1 MKAVVDTNVLA
12 YFLLGTRPFVEEAL
26 RFWHALDGVLAPA
39 VWEAELA
46 NVIWMAV
53 RSEVL
58 LADEG
63 RKRLSLATKLGI
75 QSVPSKTLWHGALER
90 AVQSGV
96 AVYDTLFV
104 ELATREN
111 LPLATF
117 DAKVLAAFPDVAVR
131 PRVLAPQHGTSPA
144 NMNRAGRLAWRPHR
158 QGL

>member
-12 YFLLGTRPFVEEAL
+12 YFLLGTRPFVEEAS
-26 RFWHALDGVLAPA
+26 RFWHMLDGAVAPA

-53 RSEVL
+53 RADII
-58 LADEG
+58 LAEDG
-63 RKRLSLATKLGI
+63 RKRLSLAAKMEI

-104 ELATREN
+104 ELASRES

-117 DAKVLAAFPDVAVR
+117 DAKVLAAFPDIAVR
-131 PRVLAPQHGTSPA
+131 PKVLAPQ
-144 NMNRAGRLAWRPHR
+144 
-158 QGL
+158 Q

>member
-1 MKAVVDTNVLA
+1 
-12 YFLLGTRPFVEEAL
+12 
-26 RFWHALDGVLAPA
+26 
-39 VWEAELA
+39 
-46 NVIWMAV
+46 MAV

-58 LADEG
+58 VAEDG
-63 RKRLSLATKLGI
+63 RKRLSLAAKLGI

-104 ELATREN
+104 ELAKREN

-131 PRVLAPQHGTSPA
+131 PRVLAPQH
-144 NMNRAGRLAWRPHR
+144 
-158 QGL
+158 

>member
-12 YFLLGTRPFVEEAL
+12 YFLLGTRPFVEEAS
-26 RFWHALDGVLAPA
+26 RFWHALDGALAPA

-53 RSEVL
+53 RSEVI
-58 LADEG
+58 LAEEG
-63 RKRLSLATKLGI
+63 RKRLSLAAKMGI

-90 AVQSGV
+90 SVQSGA

-104 ELATREN
+104 ELASREN

-117 DAKVLAAFPDVAVR
+117 DAKVLATFPEIAAR
-131 PRVLAPQHGTSPA
+131 PKVLAPQH
-144 NMNRAGRLAWRPHR
+144 
-158 QGL
+158 

>member
-1 MKAVVDTNVLA
+1 MRAIVDTNVLA
-12 YFLLGTRPFVEEAL
+12 YFLLGTRPFVDEAS
-26 RFWHALDGVLAPA
+26 RFWHALDGALAPA

-58 LADEG
+58 VAEEG
-63 RKRLSLATKLGI
+63 RKRLSLAAKLGI

-104 ELATREN
+104 ELASRED

-117 DAKVLAAFPDVAVR
+117 DEKVLAAFPDIAVR
-131 PRVLAPQHGTSPA
+131 PRVLTPQH
-144 NMNRAGRLAWRPHR
+144 
-158 QGL
+158 

>member
-1 MKAVVDTNVLA
+1 MRAVVDTNVLA
-12 YFLLGTRPFVEEAL
+12 YFLLGTRPFVEEAS
-26 RFWHALDGVLAPA
+26 RFWHALDGALAPA

-63 RKRLSLATKLGI
+63 RKRLSLAAKLGI

-90 AVQSGV
+90 AVHSGV

-104 ELATREN
+104 ELASREN

-117 DAKVLAAFPDVAVR
+117 DTKVLAAFPDVAVR
-131 PRVLAPQHGTSPA
+131 PRALAPQH
-144 NMNRAGRLAWRPHR
+144 
-158 QGL
+158 

>member
-1 MKAVVDTNVLA
+1 MRAVVDTNVLA
-12 YFLLGTRPFVEEAL
+12 YFLLGTRPFVEEAS
-26 RFWHALDGVLAPA
+26 RFWHALDGALAPA

-58 LADEG
+58 VAEDG
-63 RKRLSLATKLGI
+63 RKRLSLAAKLGI

-104 ELATREN
+104 ELAKREN

-131 PRVLAPQHGTSPA
+131 PRVLAPQH
-144 NMNRAGRLAWRPHR
+144 
-158 QGL
+158 

>member
-1 MKAVVDTNVLA
+1 MRAVVDTNVLA
-12 YFLLGTRPFVEEAL
+12 YFLLGTRPFVEEAS
-26 RFWHALDGVLAPA
+26 RFWHALDGALAPA

-53 RSEVL
+53 RSQVL
-58 LADEG
+58 LAEDG
-63 RKRLSLATKLGI
+63 RKRLSLAAKLGI

-104 ELATREN
+104 ELASREN

-131 PRVLAPQHGTSPA
+131 PRVLAPQHR
-144 NMNRAGRLAWRPHR
+144 M
-158 QGL
+158 

>member
-12 YFLLGTRPFVEEAL
+12 YFLLGTRPFVEEAS
-26 RFWHALDGVLAPA
+26 RFWHALDGALAPA

-53 RSEVL
+53 RSEVI
-58 LADEG
+58 LAEEG
-63 RKRLSLATKLGI
+63 RRRLSLAGKMGI
-75 QSVPSKTLWHGALER
+75 QSVPSKSLWHGALER

-104 ELATREN
+104 ELASREN

-117 DAKVLAAFPDVAVR
+117 DGKVLAAFPEIAVR
-131 PRVLAPQHGTSPA
+131 PKVLAPQH
-144 NMNRAGRLAWRPHR
+144 
-158 QGL
+158 